1 MNIKALVITIS
12 VTMTIWLIGLY
23 FIIQED
29 KQCDTHVTLT
39 DGEEYNCTAV
49 HSYTS
54 GMSSIRL
61 CDGKSIDVPTV
72 RIETVIEK

>member
-1 MNIKALVITIS
+1 MNIKTLVIAVS

-29 KQCDTHVTLT
+29 TQCDTHVTLT
-39 DGEEYNCTAV
+39 DGEEYDCNAV
-49 HSYTS
+49 HSFDS
-54 GMSSIRL
+54 GMTRIKL

-72 RIETVIEK
+72 RIKTVIEK

>member
-1 MNIKALVITIS
+1 MNIKALAIMMTVII
-12 VTMTIWLIGLY
+12 TIWLIGVY

-29 KQCDTHVTLT
+29 TKCDSVVTLT
-39 DGEEYNCTAV
+39 DGETYECTAV
-49 HSYTS
+49 ASFSS

-72 RIETVIEK
+72 RIKMVIRK